1 MNKALDDFL
10 SGQPVATRK
19 ELLALAPSHV
29 IDHAIRRGE
38 LKRVLPR
45 AYMRTGAPISQP
57 DGLLTAALR
66 FVGGQGALSHT
77 TAVRFWGLPGPDPDK
92 VHVTVPDRVQPRTIG
107 IIVVHRR
114 RGFSVGHPQ
123 TVVRSGLEV
132 VRLERAVVE
141 SWGTLDRTD
150 ERRAP
155 VIAAVNDR
163 RSTVDRLFAEAAS
176 IPNLPGRSKLLGLLD
191 LLRDGCRSE
200 LEVWGHLHVFNHP
213 GLPYPR
219 RQLQVKLGARTIYLD
234 VAYEA
239 EKVIVELDDAK
250 HHFGPDHRERDMRR
264 DAALAMLGWLTLRFS
279 HNRLVTNTDQ
289 LRREL
294 LPSSCGVAASLESDE
309 ALPTQRAAKP
319 DATVRPRVRCAAAA
333 GPILA

>member
-1 MNKALDDFL
+1 
-10 SGQPVATRK
+10 
-19 ELLALAPSHV
+19 
-29 IDHAIRRGE
+29 
-38 LKRVLPR
+38 
-45 AYMRTGAPISQP
+45 
-57 DGLLTAALR
+57 
-66 FVGGQGALSHT
+66 
-77 TAVRFWGLPGPDPDK
+77 LPGPDPDK

-200 LEVWGHLHVFNHP
+200 LEVWGHLHVDNHP

-319 DATVRPRVRCAAAA
+319 DATVRPR
-333 GPILA
+333 